1 MDILLAIIAAITTTV
16 ILINH
21 RGERYSSEVADAWG
35 TRYGELV
42 QRCDERCARL
52 EAVQAGFEER
62 VKSLSIEN
70 DRLRA
75 EVKELRKTIEGQVEI
90 ISGMKA
96 ELLRRDARIVSLER
110 KNSVLD
116 GQLRLIQEQQCSR

>member
-21 RGERYSSEVADAWG
+21 RGERYSHEVAEAWG
-35 TRYGELV
+35 TKYGELV

-52 EAVQAGFEER
+52 EAALAGFEER

-70 DRLRA
+70 DCLRA
-75 EVKELRKTIEGQVEI
+75 E

-116 GQLRLIQEQQCSR
+116 GQLRLIREQQCSR